1 MREVFEEWRLVLQM
15 SVGAKTKPRDLPGGP
30 VVGTLPSSTGDVGLI
45 PGQGAKIPTCLM
57 TKKKKKRPNQ
67 KSQVIGR
74 FEVTTLWCESFP
86 LPCHGSGI
94 GLTALLG
101 GTPWPHL
108 PWFWSHT
115 RLPEAL
121 FTRVFHW
128 GTSLTRRDVGRGTRG
143 TRKAPVPH
151 PNITHMYE
159 EGKTAKQQKSKKNF
173 WQQLG
178 QRGIMLEEKKERE
191 RRLKQRALRHSKS
204 LPGNSQSR
212 NYLFKSQRVF

>member
-1 MREVFEEWRLVLQM
+1 MPHDQK
-15 SVGAKTKPRDLPGGP
+15 KT
-30 VVGTLPSSTGDVGLI
+30 
-45 PGQGAKIPTCLM
+45 
-57 TKKKKKRPNQ
+57 PNQ

-74 FEVTTLWCESFP
+74 FEVTTMWCGSFP

-94 GLTALLG
+94 GSTALPG

-108 PWFWSHT
+108 PRLWSHT

-121 FTRVFHW
+121 FTRVFYW
-128 GTSLTRRDVGRGTRG
+128 GTSLTRRDEGRGTRG

-212 NYLFKSQRVF
+212 NYSFKSQRVFLISFLPQKSKALCGHFVCPCST

>member
-1 MREVFEEWRLVLQM
+1 MPHDQ
-15 SVGAKTKPRDLPGGP
+15 
-30 VVGTLPSSTGDVGLI
+30 
-45 PGQGAKIPTCLM
+45 
-57 TKKKKKRPNQ
+57 KKRPNQ

-74 FEVTTLWCESFP
+74 FEVTTLWCGSFP

-94 GLTALLG
+94 GSTALLG
-101 GTPWPHL
+101 GTLWPHL
-108 PWFWSHT
+108 PRLWSHT

-121 FTRVFHW
+121 FIRVFYW
-128 GTSLTRRDVGRGTRG
+128 GTSLTRRDVGRGMRG

-173 WQQLG
+173 WQQLV

-212 NYLFKSQRVF
+212 NYSFKSQRVFLISFLPQKSKALCGHFVCPCST